1 VRQQQYRKKLDDDN
15 SNNNNEMS
23 ASGGPQASGA
33 TATVTEEVKEAP
45 RVVLRLRPR
54 RRITFSADT
63 IDNEGMGKKSS
74 KRCCIFHKQRDFGES
89 STESDSSDDSDCG
102 DEDCRRR
109 RNRPPKKGAAAKK
122 KDADAAKP
130 PAPNSNDPGAG
141 WSKRKVVPDYQRYH
155 A

>member
-1 VRQQQYRKKLDDDN
+1 
-15 SNNNNEMS
+15 MS
-23 ASGGPQASGA
+23 AAA
-33 TATVTEEVKEAP
+33 TETAVAQEETKTTEAP

-89 STESDSSDDSDCG
+89 STESDSSDDSDC
-102 DEDCRRR
+102 DDDDCRRR
-109 RNRPPKKGAAAKK
+109 KKRPPAATKK
-122 KDADAAKP
+122 KTPENAE
-130 PAPNSNDPGAG
+130 PNDLPGAG